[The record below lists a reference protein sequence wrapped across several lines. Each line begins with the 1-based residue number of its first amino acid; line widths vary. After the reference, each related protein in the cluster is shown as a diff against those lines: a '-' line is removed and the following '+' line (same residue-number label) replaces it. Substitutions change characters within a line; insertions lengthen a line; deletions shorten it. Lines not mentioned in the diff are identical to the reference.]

1 MCPPTTVSSSDSAV
15 LLAAAEAA
23 PSGRGIACGIVVA
36 AVSQLGWGCYPVFAR
51 ALQTQEPKLTIV
63 ELLVIVNGITATV
76 LAASALASWLL
87 RLLRRRCEGSVA
99 PAIKASG
106 AQQSHARPQQPHA
119 QSQPS
124 LSPCPHPKAH
134 ARSRGVT
141 FGSSHSSA
149 R

>member
-1 MCPPTTVSSSDSAV
+1 MCPPSTASSSDSAV

-106 AQQSHARPQQPHA
+106 EQSHARPQPHA

-124 LSPCPHPKAH
+124 LSPCPHPKVH
-134 ARSRGVT
+134 ARARGGM

>member
-63 ELLVIVNGITATV
+63 ELLAIVNGITATV
-76 LAASALASWLL
+76 LAASALAGWLL

-106 AQQSHARPQQPHA
+106 AQQSHIRQQPHA